1 MSAVGTLWASSTFPT
16 VHGTENC
23 SSVRRSRRCGR
34 ATKRTI
40 NHGIALLEPGGTT
53 QIRCDSSRS
62 FAESLGFDLLLG
74 RARSDHSSFAERRFA
89 KRLAVAVLLCLH
101 CGNLLLL
108 CRLAD
113 CFEDRVFRDVPG
125 DKLLN
130 LLGEHG
136 EECCAD

>member
-62 FAESLGFDLLLG
+62 FTENLGFVLLPA
-74 RARSDHSSFAERRFA
+74 RARPDHSSFTKRLIA
-89 KRLAVAVLLCLH
+89 KGLAVAILPFRHFSSLLS
-101 CGNLLLL
+101 L

-113 CFEDRVFRDVPG
+113 CFKDRVFRDIPG

-130 LLGEHG
+130 LLGEHR